1 VSRLPLPSL
10 IKPLHIRV
18 AAGGMRRDSRGS
30 WVHARLT
37 CRRSSEGT
45 RSGSGNGPLRCFCG
59 SLKHGAFGHRSRQ
72 ARTRVLRR
80 IPNGMVVESRQS
92 NNPGN
97 GSLTPW
103 AAGRDTRNRDLV
115 SVGRLSVLK
124 VNGEAIP
131 AVPELPATTLR
142 CRPETTSVRE
152 DSKGLLGQLNQF
164 RVVQ

>member
-1 VSRLPLPSL
+1 VSRFPLPSL
-10 IKPLHIRV
+10 RSRATRSS

-30 WVHARLT
+30 WVHTRLT
-37 CRRSSEGT
+37 CRRSSEST
-45 RSGSGNGPLRCFCG
+45 RSGSGNGPLRCLCG

-80 IPNGMVVESRQS
+80 IPNGMAVESRQS

-97 GSLTPW
+97 GSLTTW
-103 AAGRDTRNRDLV
+103 AAGRDTRNRDSV
-115 SVGRLSVLK
+115 SVGCLSVLK

-152 DSKGLLGQLNQF
+152 DSKGLLGQLGQ
-164 RVVQ
+164 VPE